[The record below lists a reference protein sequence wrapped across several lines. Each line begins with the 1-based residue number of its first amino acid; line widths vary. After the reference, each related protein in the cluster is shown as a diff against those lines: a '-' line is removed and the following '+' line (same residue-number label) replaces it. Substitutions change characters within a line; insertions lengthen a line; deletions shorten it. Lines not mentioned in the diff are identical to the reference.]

1 MTGSKTFR
9 IAWSFMAAVALLG
22 AAVGPAEAQAWRHRG
37 GWGDGLLMGIPL
49 RALSLTAD
57 QQTRVKSILSASRT
71 ANRPIIQQLRQ
82 AQSELADKL
91 LASPSAD
98 VSAQLAA
105 INGFRTQLLQN
116 SSATTAQVLG
126 VLTPD
131 QLAKAAQVRSELKQ
145 LRTQIQQILAPS
157 GQ

>member
-1 MTGSKTFR
+1 MTVTRTSR
-9 IAWSFMAAVALLG
+9 IVWSFVTVGVLLAV
-22 AAVGPAEAQAWRHRG
+22 AVGPAEAQARRHWG
-37 GWGDGLLMGIPL
+37 GWGDGLLLGIPL
-49 RALSLTAD
+49 RALSLTPD
-57 QQTRVKSILSASRT
+57 QQTQVKSILSASRT
-71 ANRPIIQQLRQ
+71 TSRPIIQQLRQ
-82 AQSELADKL
+82 AQSALADKL

-131 QLAKAAQVRSELKQ
+131 QLAKAAQVRSQLKQ
-145 LRTQIQQILAPS
+145 LRTQIQQILAPNS
-157 GQ
+157 Q